1 MSKEMGKTRVPKLR
15 FPEFRE
21 AKEWELINLQEMC
34 SLITKGTTPTSIGFK
49 FIGSGINFIKIESIE
64 ESGKINLSKVAFISE
79 ECNNALNRSKLKEK
93 DILFSIAGALG
104 VVAIVHRESLP
115 ANINQ
120 ALAIIRLKNG
130 YSHNYLSIFLNSL
143 FIQSEIKKIKAGA
156 AQPNI
161 SLGQLGNFSIFLPKE
176 KEQQK
181 IAACLSYLDDL
192 ITTQNQKLK
201 ALQAHK
207 KGLMQQLFPAEGE
220 TVPRVRF
227 GEFLDGEEWEEKTL
241 GECLL
246 QKPEYGIN
254 AAAVPFSK
262 NLPTYL
268 RITDISEDG
277 YYLRNQMVSV
287 EKDVTKENYLNEG
300 DIVLARTGASVGK
313 SYKYRA
319 TDGKLVFAGFLIRV
333 KPNSKKINSELLFQF
348 LSTEKYWRWVNF
360 ISARSGQP
368 GINGV
373 EYASMP
379 ITLPP
384 TLNEQQ
390 KIAATLTSLD
400 DLLTTQTQKL
410 EALKMHKKGLMQQL
424 FPNPNEIEE

>member
-1 MSKEMGKTRVPKLR
+1 MGKTRVPKLR